1 MWYFTRQV
9 SWRNIAGTPNNSD
22 YILPLFTFIYNTIYM
37 ACLGGLGDWDT
48 VHTDRDGLLEEPGS
62 IPELAG
68 RFHVQVPGAHALTL
82 ISWEGKE
89 GSMVSV
95 G

>member
-1 MWYFTRQV
+1 M
-9 SWRNIAGTPNNSD
+9 
-22 YILPLFTFIYNTIYM
+22 
-37 ACLGGLGDWDT
+37 
-48 VHTDRDGLLEEPGS
+48 HTDRDGLLDEPGS

-82 ISWEGKE
+82 ISWAGKE